1 MKNKNLERDIAFM
14 ATINKAI
21 ELNNISMNAS
31 KEMRYQS
38 IGTLLFNIKQT
49 LEDGLREEYV
59 DVPLAEVDTQKY
71 TSIPIKNNKSV
82 ENDDDDE

>member
-31 KEMRYQS
+31 KEMRYQKKWME
-38 IGTLLFNIKQT
+38 I
-49 LEDGLREEYV
+49 
-59 DVPLAEVDTQKY
+59 
-71 TSIPIKNNKSV
+71 
-82 ENDDDDE
+82 